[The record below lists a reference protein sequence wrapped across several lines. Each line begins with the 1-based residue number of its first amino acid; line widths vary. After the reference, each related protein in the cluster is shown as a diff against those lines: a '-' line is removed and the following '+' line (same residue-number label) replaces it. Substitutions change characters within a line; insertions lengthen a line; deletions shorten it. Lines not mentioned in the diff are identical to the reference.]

1 MSKDKTHRTVAERRR
16 QERSPYLAAVSDEAR
31 NKDQHFASAAAR
43 NMEPILDVLRDEL
56 PEAGTALEIA
66 SGTGQHVTAFA
77 QAVPGID
84 WQPSDPDPAACS
96 SIAAWIAQTGVANV
110 REPLALDV
118 TEPDWEAALSK
129 RLGAVVCIN
138 MVHISPWAACEGLMR
153 GAGRLL
159 APGGLLYL
167 YGPYKRGGEHT
178 APSNAEFDASLRQRN
193 PAWGVRD
200 LDEVAA
206 CAAAHGLELD
216 RVVDMPVNNFS
227 VILRPR
233 S

>member
-1 MSKDKTHRTVAERRR
+1 MARSISEKRRH
-16 QERSPYLAAVSDEAR
+16 ERSPYLVALGDKTR
-31 NKDQHFASAAAR
+31 HKDQHFASAAAR
-43 NMEPILDVLRDEL
+43 NTEPILDVLRDEL

-77 QAVPGID
+77 QAFPGIG
-84 WQPSDPDPAACS
+84 WQPSELDPAACK
-96 SIAAWIAQTGVANV
+96 SIAAWIAQTGATNV

-118 TEPDWEAALSK
+118 TAPDWEAALSE
-129 RLGAVVCIN
+129 RLEAVVCIN

-200 LDEVAA
+200 LDEVAT
-206 CAAAHGLELD
+206 CAAAHGMELG
-216 RVVDMPVNNFS
+216 RAVAMPANNFS
-227 VILRPR
+227 VVFRR